1 MQVKVK
7 VIAHASKCEVIP
19 LNTEQTELKV
29 KLTAPAL
36 ENRAN
41 RQLCEVLADYF
52 KVSKRQVRLLSGEH
66 NTHKYV
72 EIALEN

>member
-7 VIAHASKCEVIP
+7 VIANASKCEVIS
-19 LNTEQTELKV
+19 LNAEQTELKV

-52 KVSKRQVRLLSGEH
+52 KVSKRQVHLFSGEH
-66 NTHKYV
+66 NTHKCV
-72 EIALEN
+72 EIALES